1 METARLPRNACTRLW
16 EELLALYL
24 HSKTALIRQ
33 ICGECLMCRAND
45 NNDGCCHKDD
55 KRQHHQE
62 LSGSRNTCKHHSF
75 EDSVKPGFP
84 FCPPDQGLYS
94 E

>member
-1 METARLPRNACTRLW
+1 MRTSPTRHFFVGAALVGNLPVDEDLLETARLPRNACTRLW

-55 KRQHHQE
+55 KRQQSPGVVWQQE
-62 LSGSRNTCKHHSF
+62 H
-75 EDSVKPGFP
+75 V
-84 FCPPDQGLYS
+84 
-94 E
+94 